1 MKYEC
6 VFALMSFDLEF
17 MVLYWATEM
26 ACYKILYRIIRF
38 VKPFTG
44 SLVKDMKKCIGI
56 LIGLTISIHNMKS
69 CKLFRHS
76 HIFHKYSADETCWV
90 SAGTCGKP
98 QNIDICKFNEDL
110 HLGWYELYVSSGR
123 ILFYANTFWFYLF
136 RFTYALNV
144 CVRMCVCFFFGEM
157 DTFAALSLFTSFGT

>member
-1 MKYEC
+1 
-6 VFALMSFDLEF
+6 
-17 MVLYWATEM
+17 
-26 ACYKILYRIIRF
+26 
-38 VKPFTG
+38 
-44 SLVKDMKKCIGI
+44 MKKCIGI

-144 CVRMCVCFFFGEM
+144 CVRMCVCFFFWWDGHFCGLIPFHIIW
-157 DTFAALSLFTSFGT
+157 DLIFCDLFIDSVFAPLVLRTFA